1 MHPTTRQTIAS
12 ALLLTLLAG
21 CGGGSQAVAPH
32 VAAASSRVLHDH
44 KGMHVN
50 VHKSSRHATRR
61 AMDANVVAD
70 PGFESGAFG
79 SWSACGNGYAT
90 FDSSAPH
97 SGSYDALVGNLASN
111 PGEESGLDGVCQ
123 TVTVPASGQLSV
135 WVNEGTSETSTSYAD
150 QEADLLDANGNVITT
165 LYSENGNTNGY
176 VQKTFDLSS
185 YAGQS
190 VQLFFGIYGS
200 GSSSDYNYVYVD
212 DVALTGASSTPT
224 PAPSATPVG
233 TPTPS
238 SAAPCNDQQFLNDQA
253 AFANGSLSG
262 DQPEDVCGQ
271 VTQVLPSKVTRSGNH
286 GYFYVQMPDGS
297 QIEIV
302 SNLDAMAQAPTN
314 DPPSTW
320 PWVAVGN
327 YVYVQ
332 GRYYYDNSSSQGIDW
347 TEDDTSSS
355 WSQVGWVYVCD
366 NSGNNCQKYW

>member
-1 MHPTTRQTIAS
+1 MNITRRMGAS
-12 ALLLTLLAG
+12 CLLVALLAG
-21 CGGGSQAVAPH
+21 CGGGSSSSIPH
-32 VAAASSRVLHDH
+32 AGTVPQSRVLHNH
-44 KGMHVN
+44 AGIHVK
-50 VHKSSRHATRR
+50 VRASSGVVARHA
-61 AMDANVVAD
+61 MDNTNVVAD

-79 SWSACGNGYAT
+79 SWQQCGNMNAVI
-90 FDSSAPH
+90 DSSAPH
-97 SGSYDALVGNLASN
+97 GGSYDALVGNLASN

-135 WVNEGTSETSTSYAD
+135 WVNEGTSEAFTSTAD
-150 QEADLLDANGNVITT
+150 QEADLLDSNGNVITT

-176 VQKTFDLSS
+176 VQKSFDLSS

-212 DVALTGASSTPT
+212 DVALAGASTPT
-224 PAPSATPVG
+224 PAPSVGPTATPG
-233 TPTPS
+233 S
-238 SAAPCNDQQFLNDQA
+238 YPCNDQQFLSDQA
-253 AFANGSLSG
+253 AFASGSLSG

-286 GYFYVQMPDGS
+286 GYFDVQMTDGS
-297 QIEIV
+297 TIEIV
-302 SNLDAMAQAPTN
+302 SNLDAMAQAST
-314 DPPSTW
+314 DQPPSTW

-332 GRYYYDNSSSQGIDW
+332 GRYYYDNASSQGIDW

-355 WSQVGWVYVCD
+355 WSQVGWVVVCD
-366 NSGNNCQKYW
+366 NTGANCQKYW